1 MKNPHWM
8 EADEIMDWNAA
19 YAGVKVIDL
28 TGGVA
33 GPSCAMMLA
42 QHGADVIKVE
52 TPHAGGDW
60 SRILGRTYQDHSAF
74 SVYGTLGKRSVAVDL
89 KTPEGKEIL
98 WRLIKGADIFMEGF
112 RPGTI
117 QRYGFGY
124 DAVSARE
131 PGIIYYSISGF
142 GQTGPMAARPAMDP
156 VLQAFIGIVNENRG
170 EHDNHPHRFAISAI
184 DMFTGLLG
192 FQALSTSLFIQ
203 SRQKV
208 KQGRFLEASLMQ
220 GGAMLSV
227 IRLIAQYLERGSA
240 TRTSM
245 PNGVFDTADGQLN
258 VTMVRPTDWPPFCE
272 AIERRDLLEDPRFS
286 THAARGAN
294 LDELYGVVRPVFK
307 AKTTAWL
314 AKRFTDC
321 NIMNYKVNSYEEFLR
336 EEQVAATNIISWLQ
350 QPGFSELVPM
360 PNIPGLPP
368 FENGTKR
375 AHAPTLGQHTRDVLR
390 EHGYSEKEIAT
401 LIEKKVVA
409 GA

>member
-1 MKNPHWM
+1 MNW
-8 EADEIMDWNAA
+8 DAA
-19 YAGVKVIDL
+19 FAGVKVIDL

-60 SRILGRTYQDHSAF
+60 SRILGRTYEDHSAF

-98 WRLIKGADIFMEGF
+98 WRLVKGADIFMEGF
-112 RPGTI
+112 RPGTMK
-117 QRYGFGY
+117 RYGFDY

-131 PGIIYYSISGF
+131 PGILYYSISGF

-170 EHDNHPHRFAISAI
+170 EHDNHPHRIAISLI

-192 FQALSTSLFIQ
+192 FQALSTSLFVQ
-203 SRQKV
+203 SRQNV
-208 KQGRFLEASLMQ
+208 KQGRYIEASLMQ

-240 TRTSM
+240 QRTSM
-245 PNGVFDTADGQLN
+245 PNGVFDTKDGQLN
-258 VTMVRPTDWPPFCE
+258 VTMVRPTDWPPFCDV
-272 AIERRDLLEDPRFS
+272 IERADLLDDPRFS
-286 THAARGAN
+286 THAARGKN
-294 LDELYGVVRPVFK
+294 LDELYELIRPLFK
-307 AKTTAWL
+307 AKTTEWL
-314 AKRFTDC
+314 SQRFTERA
-321 NIMNYKVNSYEEFLR
+321 IMNYKVNSYEEFLK
-336 EEQVAATNIISWLQ
+336 EEQVVATGIIAWLS

-368 FENGTKR
+368 FQSGTKR
-375 AHAPTLGQHTRDVLR
+375 AHAPTLGEHTRAVLR
-390 EHGYSEKEIAT
+390 EHGYGEAEIAA
-401 LIEKKVVA
+401 LVDKKIVA
-409 GA
+409 GP

>member
-1 MKNPHWM
+1 MNW
-8 EADEIMDWNAA
+8 DAA
-19 YAGVKVIDL
+19 FAGVKVIDL

-60 SRILGRTYQDHSAF
+60 SRILGRTYEDHSAF

-117 QRYGFGY
+117 KRYGFDY
-124 DAVSARE
+124 EAVSAKE
-131 PGIIYYSISGF
+131 PGILYYSISGF
-142 GQTGPMAARPAMDP
+142 GQTGPMAGRPAMDP

-170 EHDNHPHRFAISAI
+170 EHDNHPHRIAISLI

-192 FQALSTSLFIQ
+192 FQAISTSLFVQ
-203 SRQKV
+203 ARQNV
-208 KQGRFLEASLMQ
+208 KQGRYIEASLMQ

-227 IRLIAQYLERGSA
+227 IRMIAQYLERGSA
-240 TRTSM
+240 QRTSM
-245 PNGVFDTADGQLN
+245 PNGVFDTKDGQLN

-272 AIERRDLLEDPRFS
+272 VIERPDLLEDPRFS
-286 THAARGAN
+286 THAARGQN
-294 LDELYGVVRPVFK
+294 LDELYQVVRPVFK
-307 AKTTAWL
+307 AKSTEWL
-314 AKRFTDC
+314 AQRFTERA
-321 NIMNYKVNSYEEFLR
+321 IMNYKVNSYEEFLQ
-336 EEQVAATNIISWLQ
+336 EEQVKATGIISWLT
-350 QPGFSELVPM
+350 QPGFPELVPM

-368 FENGTKR
+368 FESGTKR
-375 AHAPTLGQHTRDVLR
+375 AHAPTLGEHTRDVLR
-390 EHGYSEKEIAT
+390 EHGYGEAEIAA
-401 LIEKKVVA
+401 LIDKKVVA
-409 GA
+409 GP

>member
-1 MKNPHWM
+1 MNW
-8 EADEIMDWNAA
+8 DAA
-19 YAGVKVIDL
+19 FAGVKVIDL

-60 SRILGRTYQDHSAF
+60 SRILGRTYEDHSAF

-98 WRLIKGADIFMEGF
+98 WRLVKGADIFMEGF
-112 RPGTI
+112 RPGTMK
-117 QRYGFGY
+117 RYGFDY

-131 PGIIYYSISGF
+131 PGILYYSISGF

-170 EHDNHPHRFAISAI
+170 EHDNHPHRIAISLI

-192 FQALSTSLFIQ
+192 FQALSTSLFVQ
-203 SRQKV
+203 SRQNV
-208 KQGRFLEASLMQ
+208 KQGRYIEASLMQ

-240 TRTSM
+240 QRTSM
-245 PNGVFDTADGQLN
+245 PNGVFDTKDGQLN
-258 VTMVRPTDWPPFCE
+258 VTMVRPTDWPPFCDV
-272 AIERRDLLEDPRFS
+272 IERADLLDDPRFS
-286 THAARGAN
+286 THAARGKN
-294 LDELYGVVRPVFK
+294 LDELYELIRPLFK
-307 AKTTAWL
+307 AKTTEWL
-314 AKRFTDC
+314 SQRFTERA
-321 NIMNYKVNSYEEFLR
+321 IMNYKVNSYEEFLK
-336 EEQVAATNIISWLQ
+336 EEQVVATGIIAWLS

-368 FENGTKR
+368 FQSGTKR
-375 AHAPTLGQHTRDVLR
+375 AHAPTLGEHTRAVLR
-390 EHGYSEKEIAT
+390 EPGYGEAEIAARVD
-401 LIEKKVVA
+401 KKLVA
-409 GA
+409 GP